1 MGECADMV
9 LDGYLDQ
16 DGSYSG
22 NGGFY
27 TSRRKH
33 KDTESQKKFWSIKRE
48 ISARIKELVAKG
60 MNENGALNEARR
72 EANLRHGSDWRNL
85 QYH

>member
-1 MGECADMV
+1 MGDCADMV
-9 LDGYLDQ
+9 LDGYLDR

-27 TSRRKH
+27 VKRHKH

-48 ISARIKELVAKG
+48 ISARIIELTANG
-60 MNENGALNEARR
+60 MKENGALNQARF
-72 EANLRHGSDWRNL
+72 EANKKHGSDWRSL

>member
-27 TSRRKH
+27 INKRKH
-33 KDTESQKKFWSIKRE
+33 KDTESQKKFRE
-48 ISARIKELVAKG
+48 IRKEIAIRANELTASG
-60 MNENGALNEARR
+60 INENAALNEARR
-72 EANLRHGSDWRNL
+72 EANIKYGSDWRNL